1 MAGIDMDVLRAV
13 AYRMNASFYIDETK
27 TFDDVLKGVGNGF
40 YDVGSS
46 GVTITDDR
54 AEKYLFTDPY
64 MEVKHVIVMKAG
76 SDIAVEDLRD
86 LRVATYYNT
95 TSMDMA
101 KKYSDN
107 VLVFKS
113 YDEALQAV
121 LDGRVDC
128 EMTVDLNAR
137 AQMSGHPG
145 ITFKEIPNE
154 TESFAFMFSKDNQA
168 LCDRVNEALAML
180 KGEGRI
186 DKILDY
192 YAENECGEV
201 ESYFDSDNVIKVS
214 YYPKLPP
221 FNYTYEGAP
230 AGIDMDIMW
239 SLEEKLD
246 TVFLIDQSA
255 TFEYVFKSVKN
266 GNSDMAAS
274 GVTITDERLEDYLF
288 SDPYIGIKQ
297 VVVVKADA
305 PDYTKADL
313 GNLSLASQWDTT
325 GMDVAKRYGGSA
337 QGFGS
342 YEESIN
348 AVLNGGVDAEI
359 LDDIAAKN
367 LMTRYTGLKVLD
379 ILDEKEDFA
388 FMFSKDD
395 QALRDRVNAA
405 LAESVA
411 DGTVGKIVDY
421 YEKNDYR
428 EVISYYLSDEYLVG
442 Q

>member
-1 MAGIDMDVLRAV
+1 
-13 AYRMNASFYIDETK
+13 
-27 TFDDVLKGVGNGF
+27 
-40 YDVGSS
+40 
-46 GVTITDDR
+46 
-54 AEKYLFTDPY
+54 
-64 MEVKHVIVMKAG
+64 
-76 SDIAVEDLRD
+76 
-86 LRVATYYNT
+86 
-95 TSMDMA
+95 
-101 KKYSDN
+101 
-107 VLVFKS
+107 
-113 YDEALQAV
+113 
-121 LDGRVDC
+121 
-128 EMTVDLNAR
+128 
-137 AQMSGHPG
+137 
-145 ITFKEIPNE
+145 
-154 TESFAFMFSKDNQA
+154 
-168 LCDRVNEALAML
+168 
-180 KGEGRI
+180 
-186 DKILDY
+186 
-192 YAENECGEV
+192 
-201 ESYFDSDNVIKVS
+201 
-214 YYPKLPP
+214 
-221 FNYTYEGAP
+221 
-230 AGIDMDIMW
+230 MDIMW

-395 QALRDRVNAA
+395 QALRDRVNTA

-411 DGTVGKIVDY
+411 DGTVGKIIDY
-421 YEKNDYR
+421 YEKNGYK
-428 EVISYYLSDEYLVG
+428 EVVSYYLSDEYLAG